1 MKLLV
6 KLVFDMDLINEKWGE
21 DISVTLTMENALGD
35 YIKEDLANSSHT
47 SMTFIAEDEN
57 PAACVKRVRDAWNE
71 YYSDMPDACE
81 VLAVEDD
88 DSALIQTLKTVFA
101 DYYNIADCQ
110 RICASLAQAYPII
123 KEHNAMESVRA
134 MNYLLSAD
142 PGCGFRTVTSIF
154 GGFFRDFG
162 LFETE
167 RDTSLNYVLGKETT
181 FRDTAAKDIIDAL
194 YEEDNEYKVVGLD
207 ISYYLNKDTR
217 DEFRTFLG
225 SLRRLTGKYVF
236 IFRVPSLSDSVLAE
250 IRDAISDI
258 MEVKLIKLA
267 PQSEA
272 VIHDFADSRFKLR
285 GYGVDL
291 DVMNEVYRRVRA
303 ERADGRYYGYKT
315 TEKVVNEIVWEKIEK
330 DASRV
335 YKNEDFNKDWI
346 SYDDISYTSEP
357 AAPEK
362 SGFDELNELIGMD
375 DIASRIKEIVS
386 QIKSAAENGI
396 KDRPALHMRFVG
408 APGTG
413 KTTVARIV
421 GRIFKENGILRK
433 GDFFEYEARSL
444 CGEYVGQ
451 TAPKTRAV
459 CRDAYGSVLFL
470 DEAYSL
476 YNSSKNDYGKEALT
490 TLISEMENHRDDMV
504 VIMAGYTDDM
514 EQLMDGNAGLRS
526 RMPFKIEFKSY
537 TREQLSD
544 IFMSMVKKNFA
555 FSDDLEEA
563 VRGFFA
569 SLDES
574 FIESKEFS
582 NARYARNLYE
592 RTWAKAALRTNGKNT
607 TLTAE
612 DFRNACG
619 DNEFSEKIA
628 VRKKLGFC

>member
-1 MKLLV
+1 MRLLV
-6 KLVFDMDLINEKWGE
+6 KLLFDMDFVNEKWAE
-21 DISVTLTMENALGD
+21 DISVTLTMEDELRD
-35 YIKEDLANSSHT
+35 YIKEDLANTSHT
-47 SMTFIAEDEN
+47 SMTFIAEDES
-57 PAACVKRVRDAWNE
+57 PAACEKRIKDAWNE
-71 YYSDMPDACE
+71 YYPELPDACE

-88 DSALIQTLKTVFA
+88 GSDGMAILKIIFT
-101 DYYNIADCQ
+101 DYYNLGDCQ

-142 PGCGFRTVTSIF
+142 PGCGFHTVTSIF
-154 GGFFRDFG
+154 GGVFSGYG
-162 LFETE
+162 LFETP
-167 RDTSLNYVLGKETT
+167 RDSSLTYVLGKETT
-181 FRDTAAKDIIDAL
+181 FRDTAGKDIIDAL

-207 ISYYLNKDTR
+207 ITYYLNKDTR
-217 DEFRTFLG
+217 DEFRNFLG

-236 IFRVPSLSDSVLAE
+236 VFRVPSLSDGVLKE
-250 IRDAISDI
+250 IKDAISDI
-258 MEVKLIKLA
+258 MEVKLIKPA

-272 VIHDFADSRFKLR
+272 VIHDFADSKFKLR
-285 GYGVDL
+285 GYDVDL
-291 DVMNEVYRRVRA
+291 DVMNELYRRVKA
-303 ERADGRYYGYKT
+303 ERSDGRYYGYKT
-315 TEKVVNEIVWEKIEK
+315 IEKVVNEIVWEKIEK

-335 YKNEDFNKDWI
+335 YKNEEVDKNRI
-346 SYDDISYTSEP
+346 AYDDISYTSDTIK
-357 AAPEK
+357 PEK
-362 SGFDELNELIGMD
+362 SGFDELNELIGMEG
-375 DIASRIKEIVS
+375 IASRIKEIVS
-386 QIKSAAENGI
+386 QLKSASENGI
-396 KDRPALHMRFVG
+396 KDRPSLHMRFVG

-421 GRIFKENGILRK
+421 GKIFKENGILRK

-451 TAPKTRAV
+451 TAPKTRSA
-459 CRDAYGSVLFL
+459 CRDAYGSVLFI

-476 YNSSKNDYGKEALT
+476 YNGSENDYGKEALT

-537 TREQLSD
+537 TREQLAD

-555 FSDDLEEA
+555 FSDDLEDA
-563 VRGFFA
+563 VHGFFA
-569 SLDES
+569 SLGES
-574 FIESKEFS
+574 FVESKEFS

-592 RTWAKAALRTNGKNT
+592 RTWAKASLRTDGKNMT
-607 TLTAE
+607 FTAE

-628 VRKKLGFC
+628 VKKKLGFC